1 MLLRQIPKRCQGSV
15 QNLHFSSKSIPKR
28 AYQPSLIGFRAASSS
43 SSGKPTFTK
52 EQDGSDSIR
61 GVVVAFVGGFAGTV
75 LVLSLTSKA
84 EAPSRLLPNKYHT
97 LGLQEARR
105 CSSPSDIGTNLGGD
119 HVLLRIE
126 PPYYIAPPK
135 LTHEQALA
143 TAAGD
148 PFWRILSVHM
158 KEPSLQIERPYTPLY
173 VEGVCGPRGKETI
186 DLIIKKYPDG
196 ELGKY
201 AHRLQAGEGVE
212 LRGPHVTWQ
221 DKQVDNLV
229 LVSKILSRIRRE

>member
-1 MLLRQIPKRCQGSV
+1 MSLKQISKRAQFK
-15 QNLHFSSKSIPKR
+15 QFLHFSSQSSSRRLYRPSINGYR
-28 AYQPSLIGFRAASSS
+28 SSSTS
-43 SSGKPTFTK
+43 SSGTPTFKK

-61 GVVVAFVGGFAGTV
+61 GVLIAFIGGFAGTV

-97 LGLQEARR
+97 LGLQEIRR
-105 CSSPSDIGTNLGGD
+105 CSSPSDVGTNLEGE
-119 HVLLRIE
+119 HVLLGIE
-126 PPYYIAPPK
+126 APYYIAPPK

-173 VEGVCGPRGKETI
+173 VDAVCGPRGKEAI
-186 DLIIKKYPDG
+186 QLMIKKYPDG

-201 AHRLQAGEGVE
+201 AHRLKIGEGIE
-212 LRGPHVTWQ
+212 CRS
-221 DKQVDNLV
+221 
-229 LVSKILSRIRRE
+229 SKDAM